1 MPPGSAPPTAQQAF
15 QGPPQP
21 PAALPAP
28 GREEPVFPPD
38 AMGATQ
44 HISPVPGSVPASP
57 GGRPM
62 FRDEVPDDAGVDTAQ
77 FDAQGI
83 NDYDDYDGYDDDRY
97 GDGGADARARKRRI
111 MMIAGFAALLVLAGG
126 GTFFLATSMGSGGA
140 NAATV
145 ADEADDP
152 GALDAEALFPESME
166 VEGQGTFSRVA
177 VEDTED
183 CAAGAH
189 GDYGQVLA
197 DNECRQMVRA
207 SYLSEDEG
215 HAVTVGVAA
224 MPTGEEATTAM
235 EAQDLVAAQ
244 WFAGLP
250 GEEGSP
256 AERLGHSGGHGSSGQ
271 WGRYLLFSL
280 AANSD
285 GTEEGGESES
295 ATELRAISEGFLQE
309 AHTGLSENRG

>member
-1 MPPGSAPPTAQQAF
+1 MPPGSAPPSAQQAF
-15 QGPPQP
+15 QAPQQP

-28 GREEPVFPPD
+28 VREEPVFPPD

-44 HISPVPGSVPASP
+44 HISPVPASP
-57 GGRPM
+57 GGRPL

-83 NDYDDYDGYDDDRY
+83 NDYDDYDGYNNDDDYRY

-111 MMIAGFAALLVLAGG
+111 MMIAGFAVLLVLAGG

-140 NAATV
+140 NATTV

-152 GALDAEALFPESME
+152 GALDVEALFPGSME
-166 VEGQGTFSRVA
+166 VEGQGTFTRVA

-224 MPTGEEATTAM
+224 MPTGEEAATAM
-235 EAQDLVAAQ
+235 EAQDLVATQ

-285 GTEEGGESES
+285 GTEEGAESES

-309 AHTGLSENRG
+309 AHTSLSENRG